1 MELSRKR
8 RRELRRLRKEAEE
21 LLNEQRIVL
30 GHAGTVV
37 QNAGKQAK
45 LLSDEHLQPR
55 INDAVAAAR
64 PKIER
69 SLACAKKSAE
79 RVRTVTAPFVT
90 ASLLRI
96 INQLDRLEDKAAA
109 NTVRQFAERTGY
121 VKPAKKRRFGTVFGV
136 LVTIAT
142 AGIGYLVWQAFRD
155 DDDLWVTPEN

>member
-30 GHAGTVV
+30 GHAGTVA
-37 QNAGKQAK
+37 QHAGKQVK

-55 INDAVAAAR
+55 IDSAVAVAR
-64 PKIER
+64 PKVER
-69 SLACAKKSAE
+69 ALARAKRSAE
-79 RVRTVTAPFVT
+79 RVRTVTAPYVT
-90 ASLLRI
+90 ASLERAI
-96 INQLDRLEDKAAA
+96 EQLDRLEDKSAA
-109 NTVRQFAERTGY
+109 NSVRRFAERTGY
-121 VKPAKKRRFGTVFGV
+121 VKPKKKRCCGSVFGV
-136 LVTIAT
+136 LAAIAT